1 MGPNKKTAH
10 LAGLLY
16 FLVVITG
23 IFSLLYVPSQLIV
36 WSDPA
41 ATVANIKSSESLFRL
56 EILSGLLC
64 YIFFLLLPWV
74 LYQLFKGI
82 NKKHAVLMVVL
93 AVVSVPISFVNLTHK
108 LDILSLLSEA
118 EYLSVYSVEQIQ
130 AQVMLALESYHHG
143 NLVAQAFW
151 GLWLF
156 PFGYLVFKSG
166 FLPKFLGFFLMV
178 GSCGYFLDFIGRI
191 VCSNYGELWISDY
204 ITIPASIGEIGTCLW
219 LLIMGIKIIT
229 PKAEDKA
236 ST

>member
-36 WSDPA
+36 WSNPA
-41 ATVANIKSSESLFRL
+41 ETVENIKSSESLFRL

-74 LYQLFKGI
+74 LYKLFKEI
-82 NKKHAVLMVVL
+82 NKSYAVLMVVL
-93 AVVSVPISFVNLTHK
+93 AVISVPISFISLTHK
-108 LDILSLLSEA
+108 LDILSLLSDA
-118 EYLSVYSVEQIQ
+118 EYLTLYSPEQIQ

-156 PFGYLVFKSG
+156 PFGYLVFRSG
-166 FLPKFLGFFLMV
+166 FLPKFLGVFLMV
-178 GSCGYFLDFIGRI
+178 GSCGYFLDFAGRI
-191 VCSNYGELWISDY
+191 AYSNYSELWLSDY

-219 LLIMGIKIIT
+219 LLIMGIKTVVPIAKDA
-229 PKAEDKA
+229 KA
-236 ST
+236 T